1 MSLASILVV
10 DDESAIRRLL
20 RTTLKVQDYTVLEA
34 GSVDEA
40 LRTLETERVDL
51 VILDLGLP
59 DGDGMDVLRNTRL
72 TSAVPIILLSS
83 TDDERTK
90 VAAFD
95 AGADDFV
102 TKPFGAEELVARI
115 RTALRHRVQE
125 QGGKPVFRVDGL
137 FVDLLRRHVMRD
149 GVDVKLSPK
158 EFELLQQLV
167 IHAGKV
173 LTHRHLLREIWQS
186 SNVDDVPYL
195 RVYVRQLRSKLE
207 VDPERPAL
215 ITTEPGVG
223 YRMRAPG

>member
-1 MSLASILVV
+1 
-10 DDESAIRRLL
+10 
-20 RTTLKVQDYTVLEA
+20 
-34 GSVDEA
+34 
-40 LRTLETERVDL
+40 
-51 VILDLGLP
+51 
-59 DGDGMDVLRNTRL
+59 VLRNTRL